1 MSEVQ
6 QELEMESP
14 ASAEDKFFGVKT
26 TIGKKGEVSQDES
39 DSEVSDIEYEIVD
52 DRPPEDRRPP
62 KAETASQNE
71 DDDEL
76 SGYSEKVQ
84 KRINKLRYEQNEE
97 RRQREASERM
107 RDEAVKVAQVL
118 ANKNKEYEALINRG
132 EGALINT
139 VKQKAEMTLEN
150 ARSKYKKAYEEGD
163 TDNVVSA
170 QEELI
175 KAQAELTEAQRYE
188 DSLPQ
193 QQDQWQPPA
202 PQEQYNAAPV
212 APAVPQQQVPPP
224 QPSPE
229 STAWAERNPWFM
241 NPENKAMTATAYGL
255 HEEALRD
262 HGLRP
267 NSPQYFQYV
276 DNGMRSSY
284 PNYGWKDESDTDGR
298 TATVPAN
305 QPSSGLAP
313 SARNNGAKPRKVQLT
328 STQVALAKR
337 LGLTN
342 EQYAK
347 ELIKGNF

>member
-118 ANKNKEYEALINRG
+118 ANKN
-132 EGALINT
+132 
-139 VKQKAEMTLEN
+139 
-150 ARSKYKKAYEEGD
+150 
-163 TDNVVSA
+163 
-170 QEELI
+170 
-175 KAQAELTEAQRYE
+175 
-188 DSLPQ
+188 
-193 QQDQWQPPA
+193 
-202 PQEQYNAAPV
+202 
-212 APAVPQQQVPPP
+212 
-224 QPSPE
+224 
-229 STAWAERNPWFM
+229 
-241 NPENKAMTATAYGL
+241 
-255 HEEALRD
+255 
-262 HGLRP
+262 
-267 NSPQYFQYV
+267 
-276 DNGMRSSY
+276 
-284 PNYGWKDESDTDGR
+284 
-298 TATVPAN
+298 
-305 QPSSGLAP
+305 
-313 SARNNGAKPRKVQLT
+313 
-328 STQVALAKR
+328 
-337 LGLTN
+337 
-342 EQYAK
+342 
-347 ELIKGNF
+347 

>member
-6 QELEMESP
+6 QELENESP
-14 ASAEDKFFGVKT
+14 ASAEDRFFGVKT
-26 TIGKKGEVSQDES
+26 TISKKGTVSQEES
-39 DSEVSDIEYEIVD
+39 DSEVSDVEYEVVD

-62 KAETASQNE
+62 KSSSEE
-71 DDDEL
+71 VGDDEL

-170 QEELI
+170 QEDLI
-175 KAQAELTEAQRYE
+175 KAQAELTEAERYE
-188 DSLPQ
+188 NNLPQ
-193 QQDQWQPPA
+193 QEQWQPPP
-202 PQEQYNAAPV
+202 PQQEYRQAPV
-212 APAVPQQQVPPP
+212 APAPSQQVAPPE
-224 QPSPE
+224 PSPE
-229 STAWAERNPWFM
+229 SAAWAERNPWFM
-241 NPENKAMTATAYGL
+241 NPDNKAMTATAYGL

-262 HGLRP
+262 QGLRP

-276 DNGMRSSY
+276 DNGMRGSY
-284 PNYGWKDESDTDGR
+284 PNYGWQDESDTDGR
-298 TATVPAN
+298 TATVTAN
-305 QPSSGLAP
+305 QPSSVVAP
-313 SARNNGAKPRKVQLT
+313 SARNNGAKPRKIQLT

>member
-1 MSEVQ
+1 MSEAQ
-6 QELEMESP
+6 QELEIDSP

-26 TIGKKGEVSQDES
+26 TIGKKGEVSQQES
-39 DSEVSDIEYEIVD
+39 DSEVSDVEYEIVD

-62 KAETASQNE
+62 KSLSASE
-71 DDDEL
+71 DEDDEL
-76 SGYSEKVQ
+76 SGYSEKVK

-97 RRQREASERM
+97 RRHREASERM
-107 RDEAVKVAQVL
+107 RDEAVRVAQHL

-132 EGALINT
+132 EGALISQ
-139 VKQKAEMTLEN
+139 VKQKAQMTLEN
-150 ARSKYKKAYEEGD
+150 AKSKYKKAYEEGD

-175 KAQAELTEAQRYE
+175 KAQSELTEAEKYE
-188 DSLPQ
+188 HNLPRE
-193 QQDQWQPPA
+193 DEWQPPPPA
-202 PQEQYNAAPV
+202 YQQQAPV
-212 APAVPQQQVPPP
+212 APAPQQQPIAPPA
-224 QPSPE
+224 PSPE
-229 STAWAERNPWFM
+229 SEAWANNNPWFM
-241 NPENKAMTATAYGL
+241 SQEHKAMTATAYGL
-255 HEEALRD
+255 HEEAVRD

-267 NSPQYFQYV
+267 NSDQYFQYV

-284 PNYGWKDESDTDGR
+284 PDYGWQDESDTYGR
-298 TATVPAN
+298 SATVTAN
-305 QPSSGLAP
+305 QPSSVVAP

-347 ELIKGNF
+347 ELIKGKF

>member
-1 MSEVQ
+1 MSELQ
-6 QELEMESP
+6 QELETDSP
-14 ASAEDKFFGVKT
+14 ASAEEKFFGVKT
-26 TIGKKGEVSQDES
+26 TIGKKGEVSQQES
-39 DSEVSDIEYEIVD
+39 DSEVSDVEYEIVD

-62 KAETASQNE
+62 KSSASPQDE
-71 DDDEL
+71 DDEL
-76 SGYSEKVQ
+76 SGYSEKVK

-107 RDEAVKVAQVL
+107 RDEAVKIAQVL

-170 QEELI
+170 QEQLM
-175 KAQAELTEAQRYE
+175 KAQAELTEAERYE

-193 QQDQWQPPA
+193 QGQWQPPP
-202 PQEQYNAAPV
+202 PQQHAYQPQPPV
-212 APAVPQQQVPPP
+212 APAVSQEVPPP
-224 QPSPE
+224 EPSPE
-229 STAWAERNPWFM
+229 SSAWAERNPWFM

-276 DNGMRSSY
+276 DNGMRGSY
-284 PNYGWKDESDTDGR
+284 PDFGWQDESDTDGR
-298 TATVPAN
+298 TATVTAN
-305 QPSSGLAP
+305 QPSSVVAP

>member
-14 ASAEDKFFGVKT
+14 ASAEDKFFGVRT

-62 KAETASQNE
+62 KAQTSSQE

-202 PQEQYNAAPV
+202 PQEQYNTAPV

-241 NPENKAMTATAYGL
+241 NPENKAMTATA
-255 HEEALRD
+255 
-262 HGLRP
+262 
-267 NSPQYFQYV
+267 
-276 DNGMRSSY
+276 
-284 PNYGWKDESDTDGR
+284 
-298 TATVPAN
+298 
-305 QPSSGLAP
+305 
-313 SARNNGAKPRKVQLT
+313 
-328 STQVALAKR
+328 
-337 LGLTN
+337 
-342 EQYAK
+342 
-347 ELIKGNF
+347 

>member
-6 QELEMESP
+6 QELENESP
-14 ASAEDKFFGVKT
+14 ASAEDRFFGVKT
-26 TIGKKGEVSQDES
+26 TISKKGTVGQEES
-39 DSEVSDIEYEIVD
+39 DSEVSDVEYEVVD

-62 KAETASQNE
+62 KSSSEE
-71 DDDEL
+71 VGDDEL

-170 QEELI
+170 QEDLI
-175 KAQAELTEAQRYE
+175 KAQAELTEAERYE
-188 DSLPQ
+188 NNLQ
-193 QQDQWQPPA
+193 
-202 PQEQYNAAPV
+202 V
-212 APAVPQQQVPPP
+212 APPE
-224 QPSPE
+224 PSPE
-229 STAWAERNPWFM
+229 SAAWAERNPWFM
-241 NPENKAMTATAYGL
+241 NPDNKAMTATAYGL

-262 HGLRP
+262 QGLRP

-276 DNGMRSSY
+276 DNGMRGSY
-284 PNYGWKDESDTDGR
+284 PNYGWQDESDTDGR
-298 TATVPAN
+298 TATVTAN
-305 QPSSGLAP
+305 QPSSVVAP
-313 SARNNGAKPRKVQLT
+313 SARNNGAKPRKIQLT